1 MFSNDILSQELSDYV
16 SAFSSDEPEYLTY
29 VREKTEKEM
38 HQPHMISG
46 AFQGR
51 FLSLISKLV
60 KPKNILEIGTFTGYA
75 TLCLAEGLSENGKIT
90 TLDRDERVAGFYK
103 PVFKN
108 SNFSDKI
115 NAILVDAIE
124 FLKNYTG
131 EKWDLVFLDANKRKY
146 VEYVELLLPQ
156 IESGGL
162 ILADNVLWKNKVLN
176 NIDSKDKI
184 TKSLH
189 EFNTFVKEDKRIEA
203 VMLPIRDGLTMIRKI

>member
-90 TLDRDERVAGFYK
+90 TIDRDERVAEFYK

-189 EFNTFVKEDKRIEA
+189 EFNTFVKEDRRIEA

>member
-1 MFSNDILSQELSDYV
+1 MFNNDILPQELSDYIA
-16 SAFSSDEPEYLTY
+16 AFSSNEPEYLTY

-51 FLSLISKLV
+51 FLSMISKLL
-60 KPKNILEIGTFTGYA
+60 KPKNILEIGTYTGYA
-75 TLCLAEGLSENGKIT
+75 TLCLAEGLPENGKIT
-90 TLDRDERVAGFYK
+90 TLDRDERVAEFYK
-103 PVFKN
+103 PIFKD

-124 FLKNYTG
+124 FLKNYNG

-146 VEYVELLLPQ
+146 IEYVELLLPQ
-156 IESGGL
+156 MESGGL

-189 EFNTFVKEDKRIEA
+189 EFNTFVKEDKRIEV